1 MHLLANN
8 DIYEDE
14 QGQQEGD
21 IQKRKIFEIEPVS
34 VDAQIKIISGIIAI
48 MKQKDPT
55 AREKLVQLN
64 TFISNLIMK
73 I

>member
-8 DIYEDE
+8 EIYENE

-21 IQKRKIFEIEPVS
+21 IQNRKIFEIEPFS

-48 MKQKDPT
+48 MKQKDPK

-64 TFISNLIMK
+64 TFMSNLIMK